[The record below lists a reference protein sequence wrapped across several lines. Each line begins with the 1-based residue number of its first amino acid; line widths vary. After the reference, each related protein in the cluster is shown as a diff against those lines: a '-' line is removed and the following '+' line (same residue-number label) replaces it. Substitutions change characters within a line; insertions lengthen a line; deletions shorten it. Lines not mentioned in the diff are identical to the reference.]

1 MSSGS
6 GDVGT
11 AGGGDPGVTMRGRR
25 RTLVWALIVLASL
38 IAITSALTTWVHRQM
53 LDEQSWR
60 NASARLIEDPEVRSA
75 VSVYVV
81 DQLYDNVDVA
91 AALSERLPTDLKG
104 LADPVATALR
114 QPATDAVERLL
125 EGPRV
130 QQLFI
135 DASSEA
141 QQKLVN
147 VLEDKT
153 GRGITTGDGVVTLDL
168 SQLARELAADLG
180 FSQSAIDRIPPD
192 TGKVTVM
199 RSDQLAEAQAAVQ
212 GVRVLSTALLVLVL
226 VLYALA
232 VYLAHGE
239 RRPTL
244 RNVGWALMVVGLVL
258 LVTRRLAGRYVI
270 DALTN
275 PSSESAG
282 HDAWLIGSS
291 ILAEIGWAAFIY
303 GAVVVVGS
311 VFAGPTKPATSVRR
325 SVAPVLNEQSGIA
338 WASAGG
344 VFLLLILW
352 GPTHALRVVWGIAL
366 LGALLAAG
374 IVAVRRQTLREFP
387 GHSAPPDIRQ
397 AAPEAHGEG
406 GNGQSTAAAATP
418 RSPSTED

>member
-1 MSSGS
+1 MS
-6 GDVGT
+6 
-11 AGGGDPGVTMRGRR
+11 GRR
-25 RTLVWALIVLASL
+25 RTLVWALIALASL

-104 LADPVATALR
+104 LAQPAAAALR

-153 GRGITTGDGVVTLDL
+153 GHGITTGNGEVTLDL

-180 FSQSAIDRIPPD
+180 LSQSAIDRIPPD
-192 TGKVTVM
+192 TGMITVM
-199 RSDQLAEAQAAVQ
+199 RSDQLAAAQAAVQ

-226 VLYALA
+226 VMYALA
-232 VYLAHGE
+232 VYLARGE

-258 LVTRRLAGRYVI
+258 LVARRLAGRYVI
-270 DALTN
+270 DALTS
-275 PSSESAG
+275 PASENAG
-282 HDAWLIGSS
+282 HEAWLIGSS
-291 ILAEIGWAAFIY
+291 ILAQIGWAAFIY

-325 SVAPVLNEQSGIA
+325 SVAPVLNEQPAIA
-338 WASAGG
+338 WAIIGG
-344 VFLLLILW
+344 AFLLLVLW
-352 GPTHALRVVWGIAL
+352 GPTHALRVAWGIAL

-374 IVAVRRQTLREFP
+374 VVAVRHQTLREFP
-387 GHSAPPDIRQ
+387 ASAS
-397 AAPEAHGEG
+397 PELDPALEDFDHTKGAVAGRPRG
-406 GNGQSTAAAATP
+406 GS
-418 RSPSTED
+418 

>member
-1 MSSGS
+1 
-6 GDVGT
+6 
-11 AGGGDPGVTMRGRR
+11 
-25 RTLVWALIVLASL
+25 
-38 IAITSALTTWVHRQM
+38 
-53 LDEQSWR
+53 
-60 NASARLIEDPEVRSA
+60 
-75 VSVYVV
+75 
-81 DQLYDNVDVA
+81 
-91 AALSERLPTDLKG
+91 
-104 LADPVATALR
+104 
-114 QPATDAVERLL
+114 
-125 EGPRV
+125 V

-153 GRGITTGDGVVTLDL
+153 GHGITTGNGDVTLDL

-180 FSQSAIDRIPPD
+180 FSQTVIDRIPPD
-192 TGKVTVM
+192 TGKLTVM
-199 RSDQLAEAQAAVQ
+199 RSDQLAAAQSAVQ

-232 VYLAHGE
+232 VYLARGE

-244 RNVGWALMVVGLVL
+244 RNVGWALMAVGLVL
-258 LVTRRLAGRYVI
+258 LVARRLAGRYVI

-291 ILAEIGWAAFIY
+291 ILAQIGWAAFIY

-325 SVAPVLNEQSGIA
+325 SVAPVLNEQPGIA
-338 WASAGG
+338 WAIAGG
-344 VFLLLILW
+344 VFLLLVLW
-352 GPTHALRVVWGIAL
+352 GPTHALRVVWGIVL

-374 IVAVRRQTLREFP
+374 IVAVRHQTLREFP
-387 GHSAPPDIRQ
+387 GGGAAQSEIRQ
-397 AAPEAHGEG
+397 AAPSAHGEG
-406 GNGQSTAAAATP
+406 GNGQSIAAATTAP
-418 RSPSTED
+418 SPSTEE

>member
-1 MSSGS
+1 MS
-6 GDVGT
+6 
-11 AGGGDPGVTMRGRR
+11 GRR

-60 NASARLIEDPEVRSA
+60 NASARLIEDPQVRSA

-91 AALSERLPTDLKG
+91 AALSDRLPPDLKG
-104 LADPVATALR
+104 LAAPAATALR
-114 QPATDAVERLL
+114 QPATDAVARLL
-125 EGPRV
+125 DGPRV

-153 GRGITTGDGVVTLDL
+153 GHGITTGNGDVTLDL

-192 TGKVTVM
+192 TGKLTVM
-199 RSDQLAEAQAAVQ
+199 RSDQLAAAQSAVQ
-212 GVRVLSTALLVLVL
+212 GVRVLSTVLLVLVL

-232 VYLAHGE
+232 VYLAPGE

-258 LVTRRLAGRYVI
+258 LVARRFAGRYVI

-275 PSSESAG
+275 PSSENAG
-282 HDAWLIGSS
+282 REAWLIGSS
-291 ILAEIGWAAFIY
+291 ILAEIGWAAIIY

-325 SVAPVLNEQSGIA
+325 SVAPVLNEQPAIT
-338 WASAGG
+338 WAIAGG
-344 VFLLLILW
+344 AFLLLALW
-352 GPTHALRVVWGIAL
+352 GPTHALRVAWGIAL

-374 IVAVRRQTLREFP
+374 IAAIRHQTLREFP
-387 GHSAPPDIRQ
+387 GLAAQPPIRQ
-397 AAPEAHGEG
+397 AAPEAHGE

-418 RSPSTED
+418 RSPSTEE

>member
-1 MSSGS
+1 MS
-6 GDVGT
+6 
-11 AGGGDPGVTMRGRR
+11 GRR
-25 RTLVWALIVLASL
+25 RTLIWALIVLASL

-60 NASARLIEDPEVRSA
+60 DASAQLIEDPEVRSA

-91 AALSERLPTDLKG
+91 AALSERLPADLRE
-104 LADPVATALR
+104 LADPAATALR
-114 QPATDAVERLL
+114 RPATDAVERLL

-135 DASSEA
+135 DASAEA

-153 GRGITTGDGVVTLDL
+153 GHGITTGDGEVTLDL
-168 SQLARELAADLG
+168 SRLVRQLAADLG
-180 FSQSAIDRIPPD
+180 FSQSVIDRIPPD
-192 TGKVTVM
+192 TGKLTLM
-199 RSDQLAEAQAAVQ
+199 RSDQLATAQSAVQ

-232 VYLAHGE
+232 VYLAPGE

-244 RNVGWALMVVGLVL
+244 RNVGWALMAVGLVL
-258 LVTRRLAGRYVI
+258 LVARRLAGRYVI

-275 PSSESAG
+275 PSSQSAG

-291 ILAEIGWAAFIY
+291 ILAQIGWAALIY
-303 GAVVVVGS
+303 GAVVVAGS
-311 VFAGPTKPATSVRR
+311 VFAGPTKSATSVRQ
-325 SVAPVLNEQSGIA
+325 SVAPVLNEQPGIA
-338 WASAGG
+338 WAIAGAA
-344 VFLLLILW
+344 FLLLVLW
-352 GPTHALRVVWGIAL
+352 GPTHALRVPWGIAL

-374 IVAVRRQTLREFP
+374 IVAVRHQTLREFP
-387 GHSAPPDIRQ
+387 GTAATEIRQ

-406 GNGQSTAAAATP
+406 NGQSTAAAATS
-418 RSPSTED
+418 RSPSTEE